1 MSSNTNIISTS
12 QAPDAKPIGVSR
24 AVTTTWETIVEA
36 PRYEVP
42 QQTFGGGTNIV
53 PGVAEI
59 ISPLLVSN
67 IGITSAAISVRI
79 FREDANSH
87 FVIINELP
95 VPANDMIPIPLN
107 GQFIYTG
114 DTLDV
119 QASSN
124 DSLNVTI
131 SYTVGQA
138 EEDDV
143 V

>member
-1 MSSNTNIISTS
+1 MSSNTIIIETS
-12 QAPDAKPIGVSR
+12 QAPDAKPVGVSR
-24 AVTTTWETIVEA
+24 AVTTDWEIVVEA

-42 QQTFGGGTNIV
+42 QQTFGGGTDV
-53 PGVAEI
+53 VSGVAEI

-67 IGITSAAISVRI
+67 IGVSSAAISVRI
-79 FREDANSH
+79 YREEANTH

-95 VPANDMIPIPLN
+95 VPTNDMIPIPLN
-107 GQFIYTG
+107 GQFIYAG
-114 DTLDV
+114 DTLEV
-119 QASSN
+119 LASSN
-124 DSLNVTI
+124 NALNITI

>member
-1 MSSNTNIISTS
+1 MSSNTVIIQTS
-12 QAPDAKPIGVSR
+12 QAPDAKPVGVSR
-24 AVTTTWETIVEA
+24 EVTTDWDVIVEA

-59 ISPLLVSN
+59 ISPLLVTN
-67 IGITSAAISVRI
+67 VGISTASISVRI
-79 FREDANSH
+79 FREDSNTH
-87 FVIINELP
+87 FVIANELP
-95 VPANDMIPIPLN
+95 IPTNDILPIPLN

-114 DTLDV
+114 DTLEV
-119 QASSN
+119 LASAN
-124 DSLNVTI
+124 NVLNVTI

>member
-1 MSSNTNIISTS
+1 MSSNTIIQTS
-12 QAPDAKPIGVSR
+12 QAPDAKPVGVSR
-24 AVTTTWETIVEA
+24 AASTDWEIIVEA

-53 PGVAEI
+53 PGVAEV

-67 IGITSAAISVRI
+67 IGVSSAAISVRI
-79 FREDANSH
+79 FREEANTH

-95 VPANDMIPIPLN
+95 VPTNDMIPIPLN

-114 DTLDV
+114 DTLEV
-119 QASSN
+119 LASSN
-124 DSLNVTI
+124 NALNVTI